1 MAFVKAENVGNQF
14 NGLGGLPILRQLG
27 LLVGLAASVAVGVAI
42 VMWAQ
47 TPGYRLLYSDVSPQD
62 AAQIASTL
70 QSGGF
75 EYKVD
80 ENTGKVWIAG
90 DSMHK
95 ARMLLASQ
103 GLPEGGNIGF
113 ELMDKTDTFGSSQF
127 VESIR
132 YQRALEGELAR
143 TISTLKSI
151 KNARVHLAIPKQS
164 VFVRNRKKP
173 SASVT
178 VGLYPGR
185 YLEKGQVQAIV
196 GLISSSVPELEA
208 GMITVVDQVGKMLT
222 DDNDESMAFSGKQ
235 LDYKNKIEQSYVKRI
250 EEILGPI
257 VGDGRVRAQVN
268 AEINFTM
275 TEKTQ
280 ESFNPDQSAVRSEK
294 ISEESRG
301 GEAGPDGVPGALT
314 NQPPAAGTVT
324 GNTGDTAT
332 SVAAG
337 VVDKMLQS
345 TRNFELDR
353 TISHT
358 KLETGNIHRLSV
370 AVLIDNKQAAEAG
383 GESTPYSEQEIKL
396 FNQLVRDA
404 VGFNIRRGDSVNVI
418 NAAFS
423 PLPEPEALPE
433 IPIWEQSWVWDIAK
447 QALGGLAVL
456 MLVFGV
462 LRPVM
467 RELASK
473 GVEFKEQTQQL
484 LAAQGIQT
492 VDEDGAQV
500 TLSGQATGQQIQQ
513 QGQHESNINSAIA
526 MVDQD
531 PRTVA
536 QVLKTWVATDG
547 G

>member
-1 MAFVKAENVGNQF
+1 MALVKAENVGNQF

-27 LLVGLAASVAVGVAI
+27 LLIGLAASVAVGVAI
-42 VMWAQ
+42 VMWSQ
-47 TPGYRLLYSDVSPQD
+47 TPSYRLLYSDISSQD
-62 AAQIASTL
+62 AAQIASAL
-70 QSGGF
+70 QSGGV
-75 EYKVD
+75 EYKID
-80 ENTGKVWIAG
+80 ESTGQVWVGG
-90 DSMHK
+90 DSTHK

-103 GLPEGGNIGF
+103 GLPQGGNVGF

-151 KNARVHLAIPKQS
+151 KSARVHLAIPKQS

-185 YLEKGQVQAIV
+185 YLEKAQVQAIV

-208 GMITVVDQVGKMLT
+208 SMITVVDQVGKMLT
-222 DDNDESMAFSGKQ
+222 DDSDEAMAFSGKQ

-268 AEINFTM
+268 AEINFTV

-280 ESFNPDQSAVRSEK
+280 ESFNPDQSAIRSEK

-301 GEAGPDGVPGALT
+301 GESGPDGVPGALT

-324 GNTGDTAT
+324 GGDNTAG
-332 SVAAG
+332 SVAANM
-337 VVDKMLQS
+337 VDKMLQS
-345 TRNFELDR
+345 TRNYELDR

-358 KLETGNIHRLSV
+358 KLATGNIHRLSV
-370 AVLIDNKQAAEAG
+370 AVLIDNKAAVEGG
-383 GESTPYSEQEIKL
+383 GEAKPYSEQEINL

-418 NAAFS
+418 NAGFS
-423 PLPEPEALPE
+423 PIAEPEALPE
-433 IPIWEQSWVWDIAK
+433 VPIWEQSWVWDIGK
-447 QALGGLAVL
+447 QALGGLAIL
-456 MLVFGV
+456 LLVFGV

-467 RELASK
+467 KELAAK
-473 GVEFKEQTQQL
+473 GVEFKDQSQQL
-484 LAAQGIQT
+484 LMAQGMQG
-492 VDEDGAQV
+492 VDEDGSQV
-500 TLSGQATGQQIQQ
+500 TLSGQAAGQQIQQ
-513 QGQHESNINSAIA
+513 QANDSNINSAIA

>member
-1 MAFVKAENVGNQF
+1 MALVKAENVGNQF
-14 NGLGGLPILRQLG
+14 NGMGTLPIFRQLG
-27 LLVGLAASVAVGVAI
+27 LLIGLAASVAVGISI

-47 TPGYRLLYSDVSPQD
+47 TPNYRILFSDISGQE
-62 AAQIASTL
+62 AAQIASAL

-75 EYKVD
+75 EYKID
-80 ENTGKVWIAG
+80 EAKGQVWVGG
-90 DSMHK
+90 DSAHK

-103 GLPEGGNIGF
+103 GLPQGGNVGF
-113 ELMDKTDTFGSSQF
+113 ELMDKSESFGSSQF
-127 VESIR
+127 VESVR
-132 YQRALEGELAR
+132 YQRALEGELSR

-151 KNARVHLAIPKQS
+151 KSARVHLAIPKQS

-196 GLISSSVPELEA
+196 GLVSSSVPELEA
-208 GMITVVDQVGKMLT
+208 GMITVVDQVGRMLT
-222 DDNDESMAFSGKQ
+222 DDQDEAMAFSGKQ
-235 LDYKNKIEQSYVKRI
+235 LEYKNKIEKSYVKRI
-250 EEILGPI
+250 EEILSPI
-257 VGDGRVRAQVN
+257 VGGGRVRAQVN
-268 AEINFTM
+268 ADINFTV

-301 GEAGPDGVPGALT
+301 GGSGAGGVPGALT
-314 NQPPAAGTVT
+314 NQPPEAGTLDGGV
-324 GNTGDTAT
+324 GAA
-332 SVAAG
+332 SVAASM
-337 VVDKMLQS
+337 VDKMLQS

-358 KLETGNIHRLSV
+358 KLATGNIHRLSV
-370 AVLIDNKQAAEAG
+370 AVLIDNKLSPDG
-383 GESTPYSEQEIKL
+383 GESTPYSEQEISL

-404 VGFNIRRGDSVNVI
+404 VGFNNRRGDSVNVI

-423 PLPEPEALPE
+423 PIAEPEVLPEPS
-433 IPIWEQSWVWDIAK
+433 IWEQSWVWDIGK

-456 MLVFGV
+456 LLVFGV

-467 RELASK
+467 KELASK
-473 GVEFKEQTQQL
+473 GVDMKEQTQQL
-484 LAAQGIQT
+484 LMAQGVQT
-492 VDEDGAQV
+492 VDEDGSQV
-500 TLSGQATGQQIQQ
+500 TLSGQAVGQ
-513 QGQHESNINSAIA
+513 QGQQQANDSNVNSAIA

-531 PRTVA
+531 PKTVA

>member
-1 MAFVKAENVGNQF
+1 MALVKTENVGNQF

-27 LLVGLAASVAVGVAI
+27 LMIGLAASVAVGVAI
-42 VMWAQ
+42 VMWSQ
-47 TPGYRLLYSDVSPQD
+47 TPGYKLLYSDISNQD
-62 AAQIASTL
+62 AAQVASAL
-70 QSGGF
+70 QSGGID
-75 EYKVD
+75 YKID
-80 ENTGKVWIAG
+80 EAAGQVWVGG
-90 DSMHK
+90 DSTHK
-95 ARMLLASQ
+95 ARMLLAAQ
-103 GLPEGGNIGF
+103 GLPEGGSVGF
-113 ELMDKTDTFGSSQF
+113 ELMDKTETFGSSQF
-127 VESIR
+127 VESVR

-151 KNARVHLAIPKQS
+151 KSARVHLAIPKQS

-208 GMITVVDQVGKMLT
+208 SMITVVDQVGKMLT
-222 DDNDESMAFSGKQ
+222 DEHDEAMKFSGKQ
-235 LDYKNKIEQSYVKRI
+235 LEYKNEIEQSYVKRI

-257 VGDGRVRAQVN
+257 VGSGRVRAQVN
-268 AEINFTM
+268 ADINFTV

-301 GEAGPDGVPGALT
+301 GGSAIDGVPGALS
-314 NQPPAAGTVT
+314 NQPPEAGTVT
-324 GNTGDTAT
+324 GETGSVTA
-332 SVAAG
+332 AE

-358 KLETGNIHRLSV
+358 KLASGNIHRLSV
-370 AVLIDNKQAAEAG
+370 AVLIDNKPAAEEGA
-383 GESTPYSEQEIKL
+383 EAAPYSEQEVNL
-396 FNQLVRDA
+396 FTQLVRDA
-404 VGFNIRRGDSVNVI
+404 VGFNVRRGDSVNVI

-423 PLPEPEALPE
+423 PIPEPELLPE
-433 IPIWEQSWVWDIAK
+433 APLWEQGWVWDIAK
-447 QALGGLAVL
+447 QVLGGLAVL
-456 MLVFGV
+456 LLVFGV

-467 RELASK
+467 KELAAK
-473 GVEFKEQTQQL
+473 GVEFKEQSQQL

-492 VDEDGAQV
+492 IDEDGAQV
-500 TLSGQATGQQIQQ
+500 TLSGQAGGQPQVQQ
-513 QGQHESNINSAIA
+513 QAHESNVTTAIA

>member
-1 MAFVKAENVGNQF
+1 MALVKAENVGNQF
-14 NGLGGLPILRQLG
+14 NGLGSLPIVRQLG
-27 LLVGLAASVAVGVAI
+27 LLIGLAASVAVGVAI

-47 TPGYRLLYSDVSPQD
+47 TPGYRLLYSDVSGQD
-62 AAQIASTL
+62 AAQIASAL

-80 ENTGKVWIAG
+80 DATGQVWVGG
-90 DSMHK
+90 DSTHK

-103 GLPEGGNIGF
+103 GLPEGGSIGF

-151 KNARVHLAIPKQS
+151 KSARVHLAIPKQS

-185 YLEKGQVQAIV
+185 YLEKAQVQAIV

-222 DDNDESMAFSGKQ
+222 DDHDEAMAFSGKQ

-250 EEILGPI
+250 EDILGPI

-268 AEINFTM
+268 ADINFTV

-301 GEAGPDGVPGALT
+301 GDSGPSGVPGALT

-324 GNTGDTAT
+324 GADTTT
-332 SVAAG
+332 SVAGAL
-337 VVDKMLQS
+337 VDKMLQS
-345 TRNFELDR
+345 TRNYELDR

-358 KLETGNIHRLSV
+358 KLATGNIHRLSV
-370 AVLIDNKQAAEAG
+370 AVLIDNKLAAGG
-383 GESTPYSEQEIKL
+383 GESTPYSEQEINL

-404 VGFNIRRGDSVNVI
+404 VGFNVRRGDSVNVI

-423 PLPEPEALPE
+423 PIPEPEALPE
-433 IPIWEQSWVWDIAK
+433 VPIWEQAWVWDVGK

-456 MLVFGV
+456 LLVFGV

-467 RELASK
+467 KELAAK
-473 GVEFKEQTQQL
+473 GVDFKEQTQQL
-484 LAAQGIQT
+484 LAAQGVQI

-500 TLSGQATGQQIQQ
+500 TISGQAAGQQVQQ
-513 QGQHESNINSAIA
+513 QANESNINSAIA

>member
-1 MAFVKAENVGNQF
+1 MALVKTENVGNQF

-27 LLVGLAASVAVGVAI
+27 LMVGLAASVAVGVAI

-47 TPGYRLLYSDVSPQD
+47 TPGYKLLYSDISSQD
-62 AAQIASTL
+62 AAQVASAL

-75 EYKVD
+75 EYRVD
-80 ENTGKVWIAG
+80 ESTGQVWVGG

-95 ARMLLASQ
+95 ARMMLASQ
-103 GLPEGGNIGF
+103 GLPEGGNVGF
-113 ELMDKTDTFGSSQF
+113 ELMDKTETFGSSQF

-151 KNARVHLAIPKQS
+151 KSARVHLAIPKQS

-173 SASVT
+173 SASIT
-178 VGLYPGR
+178 VGLHPGR

-196 GLISSSVPELEA
+196 GLVGSSVPELEA
-208 GMITVVDQVGKMLT
+208 SMITVVDQVGKMLT
-222 DDNDESMAFSGKQ
+222 DEHDETMEFSGKQ
-235 LDYKNKIEQSYVKRI
+235 LEYKNKIEQSYVKRI
-250 EEILGPI
+250 EDILGPI

-268 AEINFTM
+268 AEINFTV

-294 ISEESRG
+294 ISKESRG
-301 GEAGPDGVPGALT
+301 GGSATEGVPGALT
-314 NQPPAAGTVT
+314 NQPPEAGTVT
-324 GNTGDTAT
+324 GEATTAT
-332 SVAAG
+332 AAAE

-358 KLETGNIHRLSV
+358 KLATGNIYRLSV
-370 AVLIDNKQAAEAG
+370 AVLVDNKPAPG
-383 GESTPYSEQEIKL
+383 GEGEAVPYSEQEINL

-418 NAAFS
+418 NAAFT
-423 PLPEPEALPE
+423 PIPEPEVLPE
-433 IPIWEQSWVWDIAK
+433 APLWEQGWVWDIAK
-447 QALGGLAVL
+447 QVLGGLAVL
-456 MLVFGV
+456 LLVFGV

-467 RELASK
+467 KELASK
-473 GVEFKEQTQQL
+473 GVEFKEQSQQL
-484 LAAQGIQT
+484 LASQGIQT

-500 TLSGQATGQQIQQ
+500 TVSAQAAGQQVQQ
-513 QGQHESNINSAIA
+513 QAHESNVNTAIS

-547 G
+547 

>member
-1 MAFVKAENVGNQF
+1 MALVKTENVGNQF
-14 NGLGGLPILRQLG
+14 NGMSGLPIFRQLG
-27 LLVGLAASVAVGVAI
+27 LMIGLAASVAIGVAI

-47 TPGYRLLYSDVSPQD
+47 TPGYRLLYSDISNQD
-62 AAQIASTL
+62 AAQIASAL
-70 QSGGF
+70 QAGGI

-80 ENTGKVWIAG
+80 EVSGQVWVGG
-90 DSMHK
+90 DSTQK

-103 GLPEGGNIGF
+103 GLPEGGNVGF
-113 ELMDKTDTFGSSQF
+113 ELMDKSETFGSSQF
-127 VESIR
+127 IESIR
-132 YQRALEGELAR
+132 YQRALEGELSR

-151 KNARVHLAIPKQS
+151 KSARVHLAIPKQS

-185 YLEKGQVQAIV
+185 YLEKAQVQAIV

-208 GMITVVDQVGKMLT
+208 SMITVVDQVGKMLT
-222 DDNDESMAFSGKQ
+222 DDNDEAIAFSGKQ
-235 LDYKNKIEQSYVKRI
+235 LDYKNKIERSYVKRI

-268 AEINFTM
+268 AEINFTV

-280 ESFNPDQSAVRSEK
+280 ESFNPDQAAVRSEK
-294 ISEESRG
+294 TSEESRG
-301 GEAGPDGVPGALT
+301 AGSGPVGVPGALT
-314 NQPPAAGTVT
+314 NQPPAAGTLT
-324 GNTGDTAT
+324 GEADSTA
-332 SVAAG
+332 SVAGA

-345 TRNFELDR
+345 TRNYELDR

-358 KLETGNIHRLSV
+358 KLATGNIYRLSV
-370 AVLIDNKQAAEAG
+370 AVLIDNKVSADG
-383 GESTPYSEQEIKL
+383 NGESTPYSEQEINL

-404 VGFNIRRGDSVNVI
+404 VGFNVRRGDSVNVI

-423 PLPEPEALPE
+423 PIPEPEVLPEP
-433 IPIWEQSWVWDIAK
+433 PIWEQAWVWDIAK
-447 QALGGLAVL
+447 KSLGGLAVL
-456 MLVFGV
+456 LLVFGV

-467 RELASK
+467 KELAAK
-473 GVEFKEQTQQL
+473 GVEFKEQSQQQL
-484 LAAQGIQT
+484 LAQGIQT

-500 TLSGQATGQQIQQ
+500 TLSGQAAGQQVQQ
-513 QGQHESNINSAIA
+513 QAHDSNINSAIA

>member
-1 MAFVKAENVGNQF
+1 MALVKAENVGNQF

-27 LLVGLAASVAVGVAI
+27 LLIGLAASVAVGVAI
-42 VMWAQ
+42 VMWSQ
-47 TPGYRLLYSDVSPQD
+47 TPNYRLLYSDISSQD
-62 AAQIASTL
+62 SAQIASAL
-70 QSGGF
+70 QSGGV
-75 EYKVD
+75 EYKID
-80 ENTGKVWIAG
+80 EASGQVWVGG
-90 DSMHK
+90 DSTHK

-103 GLPEGGNIGF
+103 GLPQGGNVGF

-151 KNARVHLAIPKQS
+151 KSARVHLAIPKQS

-185 YLEKGQVQAIV
+185 YLEKAQVQAIV

-208 GMITVVDQVGKMLT
+208 SMITVVDQVGKMLT
-222 DDNDESMAFSGKQ
+222 DDSDEAMAFSGKQ

-268 AEINFTM
+268 ADINFTV

-280 ESFNPDQSAVRSEK
+280 ESYNPDQSAVRSEK

-301 GEAGPDGVPGALT
+301 GESGAGGVPGALT
-314 NQPPAAGTVT
+314 NQPPAAGTLT
-324 GNTGDTAT
+324 GETDTAG
-332 SVAAG
+332 SVAAKM
-337 VVDKMLQS
+337 VDKMLQS
-345 TRNFELDR
+345 TRNYELDR

-358 KLETGNIHRLSV
+358 KLATGNIHRLSV
-370 AVLIDNKQAAEAG
+370 AVLIDNKSAAEEG
-383 GESTPYSEQEIKL
+383 GDAKPYSEQEINL

-423 PLPEPEALPE
+423 PILEPEALPE
-433 IPIWEQSWVWDIAK
+433 VPIWEQSWVWDIGK

-456 MLVFGV
+456 LLVFGV

-467 RELASK
+467 KELASK

-500 TLSGQATGQQIQQ
+500 TLSGQATGQQLQQ
-513 QGQHESNINSAIA
+513 QGHDSNVNSAIA

>member
-1 MAFVKAENVGNQF
+1 MALVKTENVGNQF
-14 NGLGGLPILRQLG
+14 NGLGGLPIIRQLG
-27 LLVGLAASVAVGVAI
+27 LMVGLAASVAVGVAI
-42 VMWAQ
+42 VMWSQ
-47 TPGYRLLYSDVSPQD
+47 TPGYRLLYSDISSQD
-62 AAQIASTL
+62 AAQVASAL
-70 QSGGF
+70 QSSGI

-80 ENTGKVWIAG
+80 EATGQVWVGG
-90 DSMHK
+90 DAMHQ
-95 ARMLLASQ
+95 ARMMLASQ
-103 GLPEGGNIGF
+103 GLPEGGNVGF
-113 ELMDKTDTFGSSQF
+113 ELMDKTETFGSSQF
-127 VESIR
+127 VESVR
-132 YQRALEGELAR
+132 YQRALEGELSR
-143 TISTLKSI
+143 TISTIKSI
-151 KNARVHLAIPKQS
+151 KSARVHLAIPKQS

-185 YLEKGQVQAIV
+185 FLERGQVQAIV

-208 GMITVVDQVGKMLT
+208 SMITVVDQVGKMLT
-222 DDNDESMAFSGKQ
+222 DDHDEAMEFSGKQ
-235 LDYKNKIEQSYVKRI
+235 LEYKHKIEQSYVKRI
-250 EEILGPI
+250 EDILGPI

-268 AEINFTM
+268 ADINFTV

-294 ISEESRG
+294 ISKESRAG
-301 GEAGPDGVPGALT
+301 GTGPDGVPGALT
-314 NQPPAAGTVT
+314 NQPPEAGTVT
-324 GNTGDTAT
+324 GEATTAT
-332 SVAAG
+332 AAAE

-358 KLETGNIHRLSV
+358 KLATGNIHRLSV
-370 AVLIDNKQAAEAG
+370 AVLVDNKQAPGGDGEA
-383 GESTPYSEQEIKL
+383 TAYSEQEINL

-423 PLPEPEALPE
+423 PIPEPEVLPE
-433 IPIWEQSWVWDIAK
+433 APLWEQGWVWDIAK
-447 QALGGLAVL
+447 QVLGGLAVL
-456 MLVFGV
+456 LLVFGV

-467 RELASK
+467 KELASK
-473 GVEFKEQTQQL
+473 GVEFKEQSQQM
-484 LAAQGIQT
+484 LAAQGVQT
-492 VDEDGAQV
+492 IDEDGAQV
-500 TLSGQATGQQIQQ
+500 TLSAQAAGQQVQNQ
-513 QGQHESNINSAIA
+513 AHDSNVNTAIA

-547 G
+547 